1 MNQKLIKAPA
11 SSSVRAVRKPSFWQ
25 RRKTLLK
32 ALIGAVVFSISV
44 VSTILWWNFEVPL
57 ISPVSSFST
66 ISFLQKPTTNN
77 SGKVVYGFLPYW
89 NIKTVNL
96 QPELTHLSYFSLT
109 IGADGSLLTKTEDGT
124 DPGYSKLQ
132 SSEFLDISTQ
142 ARENGTR
149 LELVVSQFEED
160 DIGAFLSSTEA
171 QKKFISS
178 LDNVLLAYP
187 FSGVNV
193 DIECSGESCSSYRR
207 SLSDFIANL
216 RQHLDD
222 KYNRVGLS
230 IDMYAGAA
238 KKEQIWDV
246 AAIAPN
252 VDHIVVMA
260 YDFHRKGSPQAGPVA
275 PLFGG
280 EEHWDSDISSHLA
293 AFLKV
298 VPSEKILL
306 GVPFYGYEWQTVSRE
321 PQSHTYPET
330 GATASIERVAELL
343 EQRQELAVEEQWNE
357 AALSPFLSYTKD
369 DQTYMIYYENSRSM
383 SYKLDFVNQLDLGG
397 VAIWALGYEGRSREL
412 WDVVEQKL

>member
-11 SSSVRAVRKPSFWQ
+11 SSSVRAVRKPGFWQ

-32 ALIGAVVFSISV
+32 ALIVAVVFSISL

-77 SGKVVYGFLPYW
+77 SDKVVYGFLPYW

-124 DPGYSKLQ
+124 DPGYNKLQ

-149 LELVVSQFEED
+149 MELVVSQFEED
-160 DIGAFLSSTEA
+160 DISAFLSSTEA

-187 FSGVNV
+187 FGGVNV

-222 KYNRVGLS
+222 KYDRVGLS

-238 KKEQIWDV
+238 KKEQILGCGR
-246 AAIAPN
+246 
-252 VDHIVVMA
+252 HCSQRRS
-260 YDFHRKGSPQAGPVA
+260 YC
-275 PLFGG
+275 
-280 EEHWDSDISSHLA
+280 SDGL
-293 AFLKV
+293 
-298 VPSEKILL
+298 
-306 GVPFYGYEWQTVSRE
+306 
-321 PQSHTYPET
+321 
-330 GATASIERVAELL
+330 
-343 EQRQELAVEEQWNE
+343 
-357 AALSPFLSYTKD
+357 
-369 DQTYMIYYENSRSM
+369 
-383 SYKLDFVNQLDLGG
+383 
-397 VAIWALGYEGRSREL
+397 
-412 WDVVEQKL
+412 